1 MASKNVFVPIA
12 VLLIVILFGCL
23 LVSCNKKASRS
34 YERFSENSPS
44 TGFGEMFAQDY
55 EDGGIVPP
63 LNSGL
68 VIPQN
73 GMQSRQDL
81 SIAALA
87 DASINPSLAAGGIG
101 EFEATD
107 PNGDE
112 IYNPVTGGDAA
123 GELNASGNCFP
134 RDRLSASDLLPQG
147 AADSRWSQANPA
159 GQGDVRDQNF
169 LTAGYHIGI
178 NTTGATKKNGNLQLR
193 SEPFNPQVIV
203 SPWNQASI
211 EPDYLRRPLEI
222 GGDY

>member
-23 LVSCNKKASRS
+23 MVSCNKKASGS
-34 YERFSENSPS
+34 PYERFTGSSGKG
-44 TGFGEMFAQDY
+44 GFG
-55 EDGGIVPP
+55 GITPP
-63 LNSGL
+63 SNSGL
-68 VIPQN
+68 VIPPN

-81 SIAALA
+81 SIAAKA
-87 DASINPSLAAGGIG
+87 DSSVNPSLAAGGIG
-101 EFEATD
+101 DFGASD

-112 IYNPVTGGDAA
+112 MYNPVSGGNAPNA
-123 GELNASGNCFP
+123 GGNCFP

-169 LTAGYHIGI
+169 LTAGYHVGI

-222 GGDY
+222 GGDF

>member
-23 LVSCNKKASRS
+23 LVSCNKRASGP
-34 YERFSENSPS
+34 YERFSDASQD
-44 TGFGEMFAQDY
+44 GFGDISNGY
-55 EDGGIVPP
+55 GGITP
-63 LNSGL
+63 SEETGL
-68 VIPQN
+68 VIPED

-87 DASINPSLAAGGIG
+87 DASINPSLASGGIG
-101 EFEATD
+101 DYGASD

-112 IYNPVTGGDAA
+112 MYNPVTGGNTPDA
-123 GELNASGNCFP
+123 LNAGGNCFP

-147 AADSRWSQANPA
+147 ASDSRWSQANPA

-178 NTTGATKKNGNLQLR
+178 NTTGSTKKNGNLQLR

>member
-23 LVSCNKKASRS
+23 LVSCNKKATRP
-34 YERFSENSPS
+34 YERFSEGSQSN
-44 TGFGEMFAQDY
+44 GFGDVFTPGYGDA
-55 EDGGIVPP
+55 GVTPP

-101 EFEATD
+101 DFEPTD
-107 PNGDE
+107 PDGDE
-112 IYNPVTGGDAA
+112 MYNPVSGGSTNDA
-123 GELNASGNCFP
+123 LNSNGNCFP

>member
-1 MASKNVFVPIA
+1 MASKKVFVPIA

-23 LVSCNKKASRS
+23 LVSCNKKASIRGP
-34 YERFSENSPS
+34 YERFSTNGQ
-44 TGFGEMFAQDY
+44 GFG
-55 EDGGIVPP
+55 GIAPAP
-63 LNSGL
+63 NTGL
-68 VIPQN
+68 VIPPS

-81 SIAALA
+81 SIAAKA
-87 DASINPSLAAGGIG
+87 DASVNPGLAAGGIG
-101 EFEATD
+101 DFGASD

-112 IYNPVTGGDAA
+112 MYNPVS
-123 GELNASGNCFP
+123 GENTSNSLNSSGNCFP

-222 GGDY
+222 GGDF

>member
-1 MASKNVFVPIA
+1 MAAKNVFVPIA
-12 VLLIVILFGCL
+12 ILLIVILFGCL
-23 LVSCNKKASRS
+23 LVSCNKKASS
-34 YERFSENSPS
+34 PYERFTGKNPGVN
-44 TGFGEMFAQDY
+44 GFG
-55 EDGGIVPP
+55 GIAPAP
-63 LNSGL
+63 NSGL
-68 VIPQN
+68 VIPPN

-81 SIAALA
+81 SVAAKA
-87 DASINPSLAAGGIG
+87 DASVNPSLAAGGIG
-101 EFEATD
+101 DFGGSD

-112 IYNPVTGGDAA
+112 MYNPVSGGSGGNASN
-123 GELNASGNCFP
+123 LNAPGNCFP

>member
-1 MASKNVFVPIA
+1 MATKNVYVPIA

-23 LVSCNKKASRS
+23 LVSCNKKAKTPKN
-34 YERFSENSPS
+34 ERFSGTLNTLGSTPQRGSHGTPPS
-44 TGFGEMFAQDY
+44 GAFA
-55 EDGGIVPP
+55 
-63 LNSGL
+63 N
-68 VIPQN
+68 VIPSN
-73 GMQSRQDL
+73 GMQDRRDL
-81 SIAALA
+81 SIAAKA
-87 DASINPSLAAGGIG
+87 DASANPGLASGGIG
-101 EFEATD
+101 SFGASD

-112 IYNPVTGGDAA
+112 MYNPVSGTNTTNG
-123 GELNASGNCFP
+123 LNSSGNCFP

-147 AADSRWSQANPA
+147 AADSKWSQANPA

-178 NTTGATKKNGNLQLR
+178 NTTGSTKKNGNLQLR
-193 SEPFNPQVIV
+193 SEPFNPQVVV